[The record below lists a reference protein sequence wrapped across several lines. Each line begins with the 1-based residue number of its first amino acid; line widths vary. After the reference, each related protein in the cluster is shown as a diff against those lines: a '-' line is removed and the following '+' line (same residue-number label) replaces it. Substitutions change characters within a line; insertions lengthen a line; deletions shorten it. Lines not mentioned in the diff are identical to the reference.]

1 VGGAIAIRRFQLIS
15 NLALIRQRQP
25 LFGYGR
31 TGNVTAQALQFVAL
45 IGLGRYPRM
54 QRKTCRLA
62 RTAIEGLFGPRQ
74 CLQREY
80 LAPLLRPHRD
90 TVSNRMPP

>member
-1 VGGAIAIRRFQLIS
+1 MGGAIAIRRFQLIS

-31 TGNVTAQALQFVAL
+31 TGNVTAQALQFVPQGSLSGRTGPHLLAL

-54 QRKTCRLA
+54 Q
-62 RTAIEGLFGPRQ
+62 
-74 CLQREY
+74 
-80 LAPLLRPHRD
+80 
-90 TVSNRMPP
+90 